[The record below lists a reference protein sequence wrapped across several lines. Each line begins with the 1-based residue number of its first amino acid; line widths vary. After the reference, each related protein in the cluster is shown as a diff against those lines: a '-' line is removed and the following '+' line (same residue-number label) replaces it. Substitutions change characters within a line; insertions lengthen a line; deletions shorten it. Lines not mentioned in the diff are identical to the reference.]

1 MPQLTSDES
10 AALVRR
16 FRAYLRNRRLP
27 VTRQRDLI
35 AELVFRSTEHPSA
48 EAIERALAG
57 AGVPVGTA
65 TVYRTLDLLVES
77 GLARSHDFG
86 EGFRRFEP
94 VVAESRHGHLICTR
108 CGQVAEFSN
117 ELLER
122 MLPVIADEHEF
133 RHAHHRVEIHGVCAQ
148 CRRRDAGGLR

>member
-1 MPQLTSDES
+1 MAQLTSEET
-10 AALVRR
+10 AALVDR
-16 FRAYLRNRRLP
+16 FRAYLRNHRLP

-35 AELVFRSTEHPSA
+35 AELVFRSAEHPSA
-48 EAIERALAG
+48 EVIERALEAKG
-57 AGVPVGTA
+57 APVGTA

-94 VVAESRHGHLICTR
+94 VVAESRHGHLVCTR
-108 CGQVAEFSN
+108 CGRVAEFSN

-122 MLPVIADEHEF
+122 ILPVIADEHEF
-133 RHAHHRVEIHGVCAQ
+133 RHAHHRVEIHGVCAD